1 MAELTRAQIDA
12 GNAHGREIVATLPHA
27 ATARYDRRSR
37 RIIVELTNGSLFA
50 FPAELAQGLAGAS
63 ADQLSEIELSGAG
76 YGLHWPQLDA
86 DLTVPGL
93 LAGVFGTARWMA
105 AQAGRASSPAKAAA
119 ARRNGIKGGR
129 PRKAVA

>member
-1 MAELTRAQIDA
+1 MADLTDAQIDA
-12 GNAHGREIVATLPHA
+12 ANVRGRELAATIPHA
-27 ATARYDRRSR
+27 SKARYDRRSR
-37 RIIVELTNGSLFA
+37 RIVVELTNGSLFA

-63 ADQLSEIELSGAG
+63 PEALGDIELSGGG

-93 LAGVFGTARWMA
+93 LAGVFGTSRWMA
-105 AQAGRASSPAKAAA
+105 SLAGRATSSAKSEA
-119 ARRNGIKGGR
+119 ARRNGAKGGR